1 MCEYI
6 SITFIAFSI
15 TNKRLLKITLMSMM
29 TKYKDFDFTLF
40 VKLNKETTISTR
52 INSYYSNSRAPL
64 YIHYIISIIFL
75 KRKVKLQINALLR
88 KRNSAQLLKS
98 LRGDIHETQ
107 TICKISNLLL
117 T

>member
-1 MCEYI
+1 M
-6 SITFIAFSI
+6 
-15 TNKRLLKITLMSMM
+15 TLSMM

-40 VKLNKETTISTR
+40 VQLNKETTISTR
-52 INSYYSNSRAPL
+52 INSYCSNNRAPL
-64 YIHYIISIIFL
+64 YIHMISYLSFFF

-98 LRGDIHETQ
+98 LRGDIHETP

-117 T
+117 TLFTQYSI

>member
-52 INSYYSNSRAPL
+52 INSYYSNNRAPL
-64 YIHYIISIIFL
+64 YIHIISHLSFF
-75 KRKVKLQINALLR
+75 
-88 KRNSAQLLKS
+88 
-98 LRGDIHETQ
+98 
-107 TICKISNLLL
+107 
-117 T
+117 